1 LRLVR
6 ATWLTDIHLNFLR
19 PLALRAFYDRIKAE
33 QPHVLLVTGDIGE
46 SDSVVRYV
54 TELGEIA
61 PIYFVLGNH
70 DYYRSSIAAVRGAME
85 RLASS
90 PAGDSATWLPSH
102 DPLRLTPH
110 TMMLGID
117 GWGDARCGDLEST
130 VQLSDWKLIDD
141 FKRAKDDREMRIEI
155 CKRLGGNEARAMREK
170 LALTSEAKQLLVL
183 THVPP
188 FPEAC
193 VYGGEPSTPPWLPWF
208 TCISTGE
215 ALHGHAVAH
224 PDQQILV
231 LCGHSHGAGSFRP
244 LPNLEVRTGGW
255 PAGVADY
262 GNPIVQQTIE
272 V

>member
-1 LRLVR
+1 VR

-19 PLALRAFYDRIKAE
+19 PLALQAFYERVKGE
-33 QPHVLLVTGDIGE
+33 QPQVLLVTGDIGE
-46 SDSVVRYV
+46 SDSVVRFV

-85 RLASS
+85 RLVS
-90 PAGDSATWLPSH
+90 DTATWLPAH
-102 DPLRLTPH
+102 EPMRLSPH

-130 VQLSDWKLIDD
+130 VKLSDWKLIDD
-141 FKRAKDDREMRIEI
+141 FKRAREDPAARIEI
-155 CKRLGGNEARAMREK
+155 CKRLGGNEGRAMREK
-170 LALTSEAKQLLVL
+170 LASTSDAMQLLVL

-193 VYGGEPSTPPWLPWF
+193 VYGGEVSSPPWLPWF

-215 ALHGHAVAH
+215 ALLAHAEAH
-224 PDQQILV
+224 PQQQILV
-231 LCGHSHGAGSFRP
+231 LCGHSHGAGSYRP

>member
-1 LRLVR
+1 MR

-19 PLALRAFYDRIKAE
+19 PLALRAFYDRVKEE

-46 SDSVVRYV
+46 SDSVVRFV
-54 TELGEIA
+54 SELGELA

-85 RLASS
+85 RLAAS
-90 PAGDSATWLPSH
+90 PAGDVATWLPGH
-102 DPLRLTPH
+102 APLKLSPT
-110 TMMLGID
+110 TVMLGVD

-141 FKRAKDDREMRIEI
+141 FKRARDDRALRIDI
-155 CKRLGGNEARAMREK
+155 CKRLGGNEARALRDK
-170 LALTSEAKQLLVL
+170 LAAAGDAKHLLVL

-215 ALHGHAVAH
+215 VLLAHAQAH

-231 LCGHSHGAGSFRP
+231 LCGHSHGAGTFRP
-244 LPNLEVRTGGW
+244 VDNLEVRTGGW
-255 PAGVADY
+255 SAGVQEY

>member
-1 LRLVR
+1 MR

-33 QPHVLLVTGDIGE
+33 QPQVLLVTGDIGE
-46 SDSVVRYV
+46 SDSVVRFV
-54 TELGEIA
+54 GELGELA

-85 RLASS
+85 RLESET
-90 PAGDSATWLPSH
+90 ATWLPAHAPMRISQ
-102 DPLRLTPH
+102 H
-110 TMMLGID
+110 TVMLGID
-117 GWGDARCGDLEST
+117 GWGDARCGDLDST

-141 FKRAKDDREMRIEI
+141 FKKAKDDRNARVDI
-155 CKRLGGNEARAMREK
+155 CKRLGGNEARALRDK
-170 LALTSEAKQLLVL
+170 LSTTSEAKQLLIL

-193 VYGGEPSTPPWLPWF
+193 VYGGEISTAPWLPWF

-215 ALHGHAVAH
+215 VLLQHAQAH
-224 PDQQILV
+224 PETQMLV
-231 LCGHSHGAGSFRP
+231 LCGHSHGAGSFHP
-244 LPNLEVRTGGW
+244 APNLEIRTGGW
-255 PAGVADY
+255 PAGVQDY
-262 GNPIVQQTIE
+262 GNPIIQQTIE

>member
-1 LRLVR
+1 MR

-19 PLALRAFYDRIKAE
+19 PLALKAFYERIASE
-33 QPHVLLVTGDIGE
+33 QPQVLLVTGDIGE

-54 TELGEIA
+54 TELAQLA

-85 RLASS
+85 RL
-90 PAGDSATWLPSH
+90 DESATWLPAH
-102 DPLRLTPH
+102 EPMRITPN
-110 TMMLGID
+110 TMILGVD

-130 VQLSDWKLIDD
+130 VKLSDWKLIDD
-141 FKRAKDDREMRIEI
+141 FKKAQHDRDMRIEI
-155 CKRLGGNEARAMREK
+155 CRRLGGNEARALRAK
-170 LALTSEAKQLLVL
+170 LELATAAPQLLLL

-193 VYGGEPSTPPWLPWF
+193 VYAGVPSTPPWLPWF
-208 TCISTGE
+208 TCIGTGE
-215 ALHGHAVAH
+215 MLRAHAEAH
-224 PDQQILV
+224 PEQQILV
-231 LCGHSHGAGSFRP
+231 LCGHSHGAGSFKP

-255 PAGVADY
+255 PEGVQDY
-262 GNPIVQQTIE
+262 GNPLVQQTIE